1 MAKITPFQG
10 LRPTSDKV
18 SLVTTRSYDDYSTTE
33 LAYSLE
39 FNPFSFLHILN
50 PAYANQQKVNIEK
63 RYKAV
68 ATKFM
73 DFKKEG
79 IFVKEDNPVFYLYQI
94 ESKNHQFT
102 GILAGTA
109 IEDYQNNLI
118 KKHEDTLEYRV
129 HTFKDYLHF
138 TRFNTEPVLLMYP
151 ENKALNAWINE
162 FKQKQ
167 ALYHFTTSNKEKH
180 TLWKIDQVSD
190 QNWLIETFGSIEQLY
205 IADGHH
211 RSASAELLYKQ
222 DHASNNPHLDYFMSF
237 LIAENN
243 IKIYEYNRLIHDLNQ
258 HSKTDFLQLLN
269 EKFVV
274 KNKKQQLWK
283 PTKKTEFGMYL
294 DGEFYSLQLKSTG
307 NSEGVLNNLDAQVL
321 YTELLH
327 PILGVE
333 DLRTDSRIEYVPG
346 TESIITIKEMVDSGE
361 FEVGFMLYPTNVTE
375 IKELADNNQIM
386 PPKSTY
392 IEPKFRSGLIIY
404 EI

>member
-1 MAKITPFQG
+1 MAKIAPFQG

-68 ATKFM
+68 ATKFL

-79 IFVKEDNPVFYLYQI
+79 IFVKEDKPVFYLYQI
-94 ESKNHQFT
+94 ESKNHQFI

-109 IEDYQNNLI
+109 IEDYQRNAI

-151 ENKALNAWINE
+151 ENLALNQWIAD
-162 FKQKQ
+162 FKQRES
-167 ALYHFTTSNKEKH
+167 LYHFSTSNKEKH
-180 TLWKIDQVSD
+180 TFWKIDDRAD
-190 QNWLIETFGSIEQLY
+190 QQWLVEAFAAIEHLY

-211 RSASAELLYKQ
+211 RSASAELLLNEEQ
-222 DHASNNPHLDYFMSF
+222 SSNNPHLNYFMSF

-258 HSKTDFLQLLN
+258 HSKADFLELLS
-269 EKFVV
+269 EKFSV
-274 KNKKQQLWK
+274 KNKKQHLWK
-283 PTKKTEFGMYL
+283 PTKKSEFAMYL
-294 DGEFYSLQLKSTG
+294 DGEFYALQLKNNG
-307 NSEGVLNNLDAQVL
+307 QIDDVLSSLDAQVL

-361 FEVGFMLYPTNVTE
+361 FEVGFMLYPTNVSE